1 MLWAIA
7 AVGVVVVVLA
17 VAVVSSGGDDDD
29 DGSQAA
35 RTDTTVTTPGPT
47 TTESEGE
54 GEGQGEVPGST
65 ATTGDASATPSPAGS
80 ADPEVVVSRPKVVDP
95 PPSCPDLI
103 SEEQV
108 SEALGAPLSFNSA
121 SVNDGQPCMFRADPD
136 GGARTVIVATTSSYG
151 GLSTIGIEDPSA
163 STGPSDY
170 EGNTRFEFLDEE
182 EGLCTVHVAVA
193 DDGIAPFFLSVSVGA
208 QDPDL
213 DMCAVANSLQ
223 ATVFAAIPDA

>member
-17 VAVVSSGGDDDD
+17 VAVVSSQGDDDD
-29 DGSQAA
+29 DGDQAA
-35 RTDTTVTTPGPT
+35 QTDTTVTTPGPT
-47 TTESEGE
+47 TTES
-54 GEGQGEVPGST
+54 QGADPGST
-65 ATTGDASATPSPAGS
+65 ATTGEAPATPGGS
-80 ADPEVVVSRPKVVDP
+80 ADPEVVVSRSKVVDP

-103 SEEQV
+103 SEERV

-136 GGARTVIVATTSSYG
+136 GGPRTVIVATTSSYG

-163 STGPSDY
+163 SIGPPDY
-170 EGNTRFEFLDEE
+170 EGNTRFQFLDEE

-193 DDGIAPFFLSVSVGA
+193 DDGLAPFFLSVSVGA

-213 DMCAVANSLQ
+213 DMCAVADSLQ
-223 ATVFAAIPDA
+223 AEVFAALPDA